1 MYSVSDAFKNAIKNV
16 VIEYSLEG
24 TIGTVAF
31 TQNNVVQG
39 TFHISN
45 QCTDTNEIVLGSA
58 YIGQLEAT
66 FTGLSTYISRNDW
79 VDKVITPYVRV
90 VTGENTTE
98 LIPMGIFTIKE
109 VKHTAYGTEVKA
121 YDNMYK
127 FDKLLDATNFDL
139 NAQPY
144 DFLQII
150 CSQCDVVLGMSR
162 ADVEDLPNG
171 EHTMYMCGCRKET
184 TDYASDVETYRD
196 ALFYLAQACACFATI
211 NRSGQLE
218 LRKYKQSTTDTI
230 TEAHRIAGA
239 EFADYVTSYSG
250 LYVESLWEGYTTFY
264 GYDLEELQ
272 ANKAEAEARKE
283 EEEDA
288 VEDIEA
294 DIAELVRKHE
304 AHEITDEEYA
314 EQRAEKDKE
323 LREAESALKMTNKYL
338 KWVNKAIATATA
350 GKQGV
355 YMDLGGNPFLQHKD
369 SSLDPISDV
378 TTATVLRTVIL
389 NRLSKIEYVPFTC
402 STVFGIH
409 YDLGDRIMF
418 TGGHADDD
426 LGCLMAYDWT
436 YNGEYVMHGFGPGSD
451 AEANMMANVRPKADK
466 EANRANINALK
477 RSDLELKE
485 LGNPSDESAMNP
497 VKLTKRGAGN
507 EITKTIYMWSAWRY
521 NASTAWEDGLRAIH
535 KLTITIDSNFA
546 FCNIAGN
553 AVPGNLKIN
562 GISRNYEQTLGIVVK
577 RTDNTTPPTFTVDME
592 LVYGNGDDFLKPQF
606 GNGYNC
612 TQRDYDGTRYYLY
625 NRATGF
631 GSVVHGIAFEYDHDK
646 IDFAYPGGYNAFTHA
661 LQYGN
666 EFFDI
671 RDLKQ
676 GDVILPTDTEGK
688 NTLTKLKTLRDK
700 VKVDA

>member
-31 TQNNVVQG
+31 TQDNVVQG

-79 VDKVITPYVRV
+79 VDKVVTPYVRV
-90 VTGENTTE
+90 VTGENTSE

-171 EHTMYMCGCRKET
+171 EHTMYMCGARKET

-218 LRKYKQSTTDTI
+218 LRKYKQGTTDTI

-272 ANKAEAEARKE
+272 ANKTEAEARNE

-294 DIAELVRKHE
+294 DIAELVRKHN

-314 EQRAEKDKE
+314 QQRAEKDAE
-323 LREAESALKMTNKYL
+323 LKVAESALKMTNKYL
-338 KWVNKAIATATA
+338 KWVNKAIAIATA

-389 NRLSKIEYVPFTC
+389 NRLSKIEYVPFVC

-436 YNGEYVMHGFGPGSD
+436 YNGEYIMYGFGPGSD

-477 RSDLELKE
+477 RNDLNLEKADKSD
-485 LGNPSDESAMNP
+485 NPP
-497 VKLTKRGAGN
+497 VVIRERGASDMVVKEYG
-507 EITKTIYMWSAWRY
+507 MWTELYDHTERG
-521 NASTAWEDGLRAIH
+521 TFIF
-535 KLTITIDSNFA
+535 K
-546 FCNIAGN
+546 AGYTCPFKFFQ
-553 AVPGNLKIN
+553 VPGWNI
-562 GISRNYEQTLGIVVK
+562 Y
-577 RTDNTTPPTFTVDME
+577 
-592 LVYGNGDDFLKPQF
+592 YGEGTGQEYIDCFLKCIYKIPIEDTPADYTGFSSIENYTGTGTHGEGHVKSMLERAYGPMTWLQDVNIFFQDENYKYYF
-606 GNGYNC
+606 GGFGAGGFAYGFF
-612 TQRDYDGTRYYLY
+612 GTRQVPRYSSDQALKD
-625 NRATGF
+625 AIISGA
-631 GSVVHGIAFEYDHDK
+631 IK
-646 IDFAYPGGYNAFTHA
+646 IPDVK
-661 LQYGN
+661 
-666 EFFDI
+666 D
-671 RDLKQ
+671 
-676 GDVILPTDTEGK
+676 GDVILPTETEGQRMIT
-688 NTLTKLKTLRDK
+688 NLNSLLDK
-700 VKVDA
+700 M

>member
-1 MYSVSDAFKNAIKNV
+1 MYSVSDAFKNAIKDV

-31 TQNNVVQG
+31 TQDNVVQG

-79 VDKVITPYVRV
+79 VDKVVTPYVRV
-90 VTGENTTE
+90 VTGEDTTE

-127 FDKLLDATNFDL
+127 FDKLLDAANFDL

-218 LRKYKQSTTDTI
+218 LRKYKQGTTDTI

-272 ANKAEAEARKE
+272 ANKTEAEARKE
-283 EEEDA
+283 EEEDDI
-288 VEDIEA
+288 EDIEA

-314 EQRAEKDKE
+314 EQRAEKDAE
-323 LREAESALKMTNKYL
+323 LKVAESALKMTNKYL

-369 SSLDPISDV
+369 SSLDPIADV

-451 AEANMMANVRPKADK
+451 AEANMMTNVRPKADK

-477 RSDLELKE
+477 RNNLNLEE
-485 LGNPSDESAMNP
+485 LGDPDDPDAMNP
-497 VKLTKRGAGN
+497 VAMRKRGADKEIVKDYLIWQENFNFTEPRDWVKYYMSLTVDISNFVICFSNDNWDRVVRVDGQSKKAHEIWIVAVTDSEEERPRLYWESEYASGN
-507 EITKTIYMWSAWRY
+507 SEIGFIMFFGTTDAEHVFQKLFDFDHKTYWIKNGTVGTNAYGFDDYTGEGIYFFDTKGSATIEAIK
-521 NASTAWEDGLRAIH
+521 RAI
-535 KLTITIDSNFA
+535 
-546 FCNIAGN
+546 
-553 AVPGNLKIN
+553 
-562 GISRNYEQTLGIVVK
+562 
-577 RTDNTTPPTFTVDME
+577 E
-592 LVYGNGDDFLKPQF
+592 L
-606 GNGYNC
+606 
-612 TQRDYDGTRYYLY
+612 
-625 NRATGF
+625 
-631 GSVVHGIAFEYDHDK
+631 GSVRV
-646 IDFAYPGGYNAFTHA
+646 
-661 LQYGN
+661 LQT
-666 EFFDI
+666 
-671 RDLKQ
+671 RK
-676 GDVILPTDTEGK
+676 GDVVLPTETEGQRM
-688 NTLTKLKTLRDK
+688 LTNLITLRDK
-700 VKVDA
+700 M